1 VLVAALLPC
10 FTIYADVGTRL
21 RAAGAAAGDAH
32 PYGAWL
38 ATYAD
43 PAFAAATRRACE
55 LVDEAA
61 VLAGPSRRAAMLEAS
76 LVSAAYER
84 DFFRAPEALG

>member
-1 VLVAALLPC
+1 M
-10 FTIYADVGTRL
+10 GTRL
-21 RAAGAAAGDAH
+21 RAAGSAAASAGEAH
-32 PYGAWL
+32 PYAAGL

-43 PAFAAATRRACE
+43 PGFAAATRRACE

-61 VLAGPSRRAAMLEAS
+61 VIAGPSRRIAMLEAS
-76 LVSAAYER
+76 LLSSAYER